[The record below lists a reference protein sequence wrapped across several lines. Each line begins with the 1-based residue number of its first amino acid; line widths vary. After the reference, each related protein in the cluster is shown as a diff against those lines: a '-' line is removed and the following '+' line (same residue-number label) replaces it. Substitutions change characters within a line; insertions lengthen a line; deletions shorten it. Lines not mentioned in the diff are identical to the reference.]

1 MRYWWV
7 NQKKTHRHEISGG
20 YLWSPKTKS
29 TGARNPFYDFMTEVM
44 PGDIV
49 FSYYNQAIRAVGK
62 ALGQAQTASKPDFGL
77 AGANWANEGWYI
89 EVEFET
95 LETPLLPKEH
105 MDVLR
110 PLLPDTYAPL
120 KQTGDGKEFYLTE
133 LSDQF
138 GSSLIALIGDAGS
151 SAVSRL
157 SHYRPIENP
166 ANDANQAAIAGRTDI
181 GETTKTQLVKARRG
195 QGHFRANVRLNES
208 RCRVTGVSDP
218 TCLIASHIKPWSESN
233 DEEKLHGCNG
243 LLLAPHIDHLFDKGL
258 ISFSDDG
265 ALLISPDLDVSIL
278 QAWAINRTQN
288 VGKFNKDQAIFLK
301 YHRMRH
307 GFE

>member
-7 NQKKTHRHEISGG
+7 NQKKTYRHEISGG

-29 TGARNPFYDFMTEVM
+29 TGARNPFYDFMTEVK

-62 ALGQAQTASKPDFGL
+62 VLGHTQTASKPDFGL
-77 AGANWANEGWYI
+77 AGANWANEGWYV
-89 EVEFET
+89 EVEFEA
-95 LETPLLPKEH
+95 LSQPLSPKEH
-105 MDVLR
+105 IDVLR
-110 PLLPDTYAPL
+110 PLMPATYAPL
-120 KQTGDGKEFYLTE
+120 KNSGDGKEFYLTS
-133 LSDQF
+133 LSDQL
-138 GSSLIALIGDAGS
+138 GSCLLDLIGDSAL
-151 SAVSRL
+151 SAVTKL
-157 SHYRPIENP
+157 SHYQPIENP
-166 ANDANQAAIAGRTDI
+166 ADDLGQAAISGRTDI

-265 ALLISPDLDVSIL
+265 SLLTSHCLDTTIL
-278 QAWAINRTQN
+278 EAWGINTKQN
-288 VGKFNKDQAIFLK
+288 VGKFNKEQATFLK
-301 YHRMRH
+301 YHRTRH